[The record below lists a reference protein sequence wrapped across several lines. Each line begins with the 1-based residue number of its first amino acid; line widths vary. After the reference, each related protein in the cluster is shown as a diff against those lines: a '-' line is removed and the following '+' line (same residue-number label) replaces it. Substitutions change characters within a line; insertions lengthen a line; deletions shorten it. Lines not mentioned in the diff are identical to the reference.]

1 MQVKLTFNLL
11 DRPNDTGNLVL
22 AHLDMRE
29 SALQCA
35 LDAFRGS
42 GAFPIRIL
50 DFSQG
55 NGQWLQANRRSL
67 ECRAGLP

>member
-29 SALQCA
+29 SA
-35 LDAFRGS
+35 
-42 GAFPIRIL
+42 
-50 DFSQG
+50 FSVP
-55 NGQWLQANRRSL
+55 WTRLVAPAPSVSVS
-67 ECRAGLP
+67 AVPS